1 MRGEGVGERG
11 GGRGGQIKDTV
22 RSVTPEIS
30 GRKYVEKIIFI
41 WPQISFELNQNY
53 RKSLNLEYT

>member
-1 MRGEGVGERG
+1 MAGGGVGG
-11 GGRGGQIKDTV
+11 KGGREIKDTV

-53 RKSLNLEYT
+53 RKTLNLEYT